1 LEVTF
6 SGYSFAGGK
15 PYGECRTNF
24 RRDEITKTH
33 GYRATI
39 RWTGNQGSGTAR
51 FDGYSR
57 DHVIELEGKPPL
69 SGSADPAFRGD
80 RERTNPE
87 EMLLASISTCHMLW
101 FLHIASTKGLVVE
114 SYEDNAEAIMAT
126 NRDGSGQFT
135 SATLRP
141 HVTLSAG
148 DPSVA
153 DSAHHKAHQ
162 MCFIVRSLN
171 FDVSCEGTVAAV

>member
-1 LEVTF
+1 MQPLKVAVFGTGYF
-6 SGYSFAGGK
+6 SRYHYEAWNRLPGVRLVSICVRGNRERAQSFAAE
-15 PYGECRTNF
+15 YGIDAVF
-24 RRDEITKTH
+24 
-33 GYRATI
+33 
-39 RWTGNQGSGTAR
+39 
-51 FDGYSR
+51 
-57 DHVIELEGKPPL
+57 
-69 SGSADPAFRGD
+69 
-80 RERTNPE
+80 TNPE

-114 SYEDNAEAIMAT
+114 SYEDNAEAVMAT